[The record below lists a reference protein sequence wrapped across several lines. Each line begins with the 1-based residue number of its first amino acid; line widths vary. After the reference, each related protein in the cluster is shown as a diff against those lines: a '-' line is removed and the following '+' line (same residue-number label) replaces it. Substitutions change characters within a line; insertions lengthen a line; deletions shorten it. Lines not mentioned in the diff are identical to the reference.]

1 MSTQHTMRRSL
12 LLLLLAVVIVG
23 LVVAGIATSVV
34 GGGQPTRYY
43 AGIFPV
49 ELPEGGGL
57 ATLELRM
64 YEDTTYCSKCN
75 NCCNEEDWR
84 YIEVAFAEEKSRNVR
99 FVGDTLWS
107 IQLDDEHRAETQFN
121 VELQSNDT
129 CYVRMIIRNQTGRGT
144 FAHAYIVT
152 APDTTEFWHYPPGPR
167 LSDRLNRKPDTTLY
181 RAWIDLSDPRRRQV
195 FLEGFSEIEHKYGKP
210 VPVGDSGIYH
220 FSTSRGAVERLIRE
234 RWRAGYIDTPP
245 PMPDLPAGC
254 SVKVET
260 GPRRPPVKNPRR
272 PRPTSKE
279 DSSQGSSPVR

>member
-1 MSTQHTMRRSL
+1 MSTQHTMKRSL
-12 LLLLLAVVIVG
+12 LLLLLAAVIVG

-195 FLEGFSEIEHKYGKP
+195 FFEEFEAVEQKYGTP

-220 FSTSRGAVERLIRE
+220 FRATRDDIRSLIRE

-245 PMPDLPAGC
+245 PLPEYKGGNIL
-254 SVKVET
+254 VVDTLE
-260 GPRRPPVKNPRR
+260 GRPPVKNPRR
-272 PRPTSKE
+272 PRPISTE
-279 DSSQGSSPVR
+279 DTSQGSSRVR